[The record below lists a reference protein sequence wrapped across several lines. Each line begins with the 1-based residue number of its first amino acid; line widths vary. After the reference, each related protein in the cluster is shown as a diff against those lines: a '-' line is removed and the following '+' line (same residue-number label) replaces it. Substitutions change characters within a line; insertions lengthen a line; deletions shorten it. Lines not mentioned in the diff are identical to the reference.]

1 MQNKMVSIILP
12 VFNAERFLP
21 QCLDSILS
29 QTYQEWEL
37 IAVDDGSKDGSI
49 EILKSYE
56 NRDNRIHIISKENEG
71 VSIARNVALE
81 QTHGD
86 YIYFVD
92 SDDIVMPEAL
102 MILVEA
108 MESSHAT
115 FVKSDFLPIDEQ
127 GKQVFVNKKQV
138 IRRRYDGK
146 VMDSEKFFKKI
157 LMKEYFLWT
166 CLFRKDIIVKNH
178 IQFIPHCRLME
189 DAAFV
194 VDYLLYSD
202 RNVYKDAC
210 VYGYRKYEGTVSAV
224 NKDYTEDMMLIKKHL
239 LEFPKSY
246 NHISLF
252 KNINNYL
259 DEKDVS
265 AITKLKIRMAQFIDR
280 VRIVC
285 LYNVCKYIKK

>member
-12 VFNAERFLP
+12 VFNAERFLS
-21 QCLDSILS
+21 QCLDSILR
-29 QTYQEWEL
+29 QTYQDWEL
-37 IAVDDGSKDGSI
+37 IAVDDGSKDGSM

-56 NRDNRIHIISKENEG
+56 KRNHRIHIISKENEG
-71 VSIARNVALE
+71 VSIARNIALKHA
-81 QTHGD
+81 HGD

-102 MILVEA
+102 MILVKA
-108 MESSHAT
+108 MESGKAT

-127 GKQVFVNKKQV
+127 GKQVFINKKQV
-138 IRRRYDGK
+138 IRRRYDGL

-166 CLFRKDIIVKNH
+166 CLFRKEIIEKYH

-224 NKDYTEDMMLIKKHL
+224 NKDYTEDMMLIKRHL
-239 LEFPKSY
+239 LEFPKSEL
-246 NHISLF
+246 HINLLKMMAS
-252 KNINNYL
+252 KL
-259 DEKDVS
+259 DENTSSTIKKKMT
-265 AITKLKIRMAQFIDR
+265 AIYHYIER
-280 VRIVC
+280 VRFAFM
-285 LYNVCKYIKK
+285 YYIYK

>member
-1 MQNKMVSIILP
+1 MVSIILP
-12 VFNAERFLP
+12 VFNAERFLS
-21 QCLDSILS
+21 QCLDSILR
-29 QTYQEWEL
+29 QTYQDWEL
-37 IAVDDGSKDGSI
+37 IAVDDGSKDGSM

-56 NRDNRIHIISKENEG
+56 KRDNRIHIISKKNEG
-71 VSIARNVALE
+71 VSIARNIALKHA
-81 QTHGD
+81 HGD

-92 SDDIVMPEAL
+92 SDDIVMSEAL
-102 MILVEA
+102 MILVKA
-108 MESSHAT
+108 MESNKTT

-127 GKQVFVNKKQV
+127 GKQVFINKKQV

-166 CLFRKDIIVKNH
+166 CLLRKDIIEKYH
-178 IQFIPHCRLME
+178 ILFIPHCRLME

-224 NKDYTEDMMLIKKHL
+224 NKDYTEDMMLIKRHL
-239 LEFPKSY
+239 LEFPKSEL
-246 NHISLF
+246 HINLLKMIAS
-252 KNINNYL
+252 KL
-259 DEKDVS
+259 DENTSSTIKKKMT
-265 AITKLKIRMAQFIDR
+265 AIYHYMER
-280 VRIVC
+280 VRFAFM
-285 LYNVCKYIKK
+285 YYIYK

>member
-1 MQNKMVSIILP
+1 MQNKIVSIILP

-21 QCLDSILS
+21 QCLDSILR
-29 QTYQEWEL
+29 QTYPEWEL

-56 NRDNRIHIISKENEG
+56 KRDNRIHIISKENEG

-166 CLFRKDIIVKNH
+166 CLFRKEIIEKYH

-194 VDYLLYSD
+194 ADYLLYSD
-202 RNVYKDAC
+202 INVYKDAC

-224 NKDYTEDMMLIKKHL
+224 NKDYTEDMMLIKKHIKQY
-239 LEFPKSY
+239 PKSEL
-246 NHISLF
+246 HMELSKLIACKLG
-252 KNINNYL
+252 
-259 DEKDVS
+259 EKTSSVIKKMG
-265 AITKLKIRMAQFIDR
+265 ATIYHHVER
-280 VRIVC
+280 VRFAFM
-285 LYNVCKYIKK
+285 YYIYK

>member
-1 MQNKMVSIILP
+1 MVSIILP
-12 VFNAERFLP
+12 VFNAEKFLS
-21 QCLDSILS
+21 QCLDSILR

-56 NRDNRIHIISKENEG
+56 KRDNRIHIISKENEG
-71 VSIARNVALE
+71 VSIARNIALKHA
-81 QTHGD
+81 HGD

-92 SDDIVMPEAL
+92 SDDIVMPEGL
-102 MILVEA
+102 MILVKA
-108 MESSHAT
+108 MESSKAT

-127 GKQVFVNKKQV
+127 GKQVFINKKQV

-146 VMDSEKFFKKI
+146 VMDSENFFKKI

-210 VYGYRKYEGTVSAV
+210 IYGYRKYEGTVSAV

-252 KNINNYL
+252 KNIDNYL
-259 DEKDVS
+259 DEKDAS
-265 AITKLKIRMAQFIDR
+265 FITRLKIKMAQFIDR

-285 LYNVCKYIKK
+285 LYNVCKYI

>member
-1 MQNKMVSIILP
+1 MVSIILP
-12 VFNAERFLP
+12 VFNAEGFLP
-21 QCLDSILS
+21 QCLDSILR
-29 QTYQEWEL
+29 QTYQNWEL

-56 NRDNRIHIISKENEG
+56 KRDNRIHIISKENEG
-71 VSIARNVALE
+71 VSIARNIALE
-81 QTHGD
+81 HAHGD

-92 SDDIVMPEAL
+92 SDDIVMPEGL
-102 MILVEA
+102 MILVKA
-108 MESSHAT
+108 MESNKTT
-115 FVKSDFLPIDEQ
+115 FIKSDFLPIDEQ
-127 GKQVFVNKKQV
+127 GKQVFINKKQV

-166 CLFRKDIIVKNH
+166 CLFRKEIIEKYH
-178 IQFIPHCRLME
+178 IQFIPYCRLME

-210 VYGYRKYEGTVSAV
+210 IYGYRKYEGTVSAA

-239 LEFPKSY
+239 LEFPKSEL
-246 NHISLF
+246 HINLLKMIAS
-252 KNINNYL
+252 KL
-259 DEKDVS
+259 DENTS
-265 AITKLKIRMAQFIDR
+265 ST
-280 VRIVC
+280 
-285 LYNVCKYIKK
+285 IKKKMTAIYHYIERARFAFMYYIYK

>member
-1 MQNKMVSIILP
+1 MVSIILP

-21 QCLDSILS
+21 QCLDSILR

-37 IAVDDGSKDGSI
+37 IAVDDGSKDGSM

-56 NRDNRIHIISKENEG
+56 NRDHRIHIISKENEG
-71 VSIARNVALE
+71 VSIARNVSLE

-102 MILVEA
+102 MILVKA
-108 MESSHAT
+108 MDSSHAT

-127 GKQVFVNKKQV
+127 GKQVFINKKQV

-146 VMDSEKFFKKI
+146 VMDSDKFFKKI
-157 LMKEYFLWT
+157 LMKEFFLWT
-166 CLFRKDIIVKNH
+166 CLFQKDIIVKNH

-194 VDYLLYSD
+194 ADYLLYSD

-224 NKDYTEDMMLIKKHL
+224 NKDYTEDMNLIKKHIKQY
-239 LEFPKSY
+239 PKSY
-246 NHISLF
+246 NHIFLL

-259 DEKDVS
+259 DEKD
-265 AITKLKIRMAQFIDR
+265 APFITRLKIKMAQFIDR

-285 LYNVCKYIKK
+285 LYNVCKYI

>member
-1 MQNKMVSIILP
+1 MVSIILP

-21 QCLDSILS
+21 QCLDSILR
-29 QTYQEWEL
+29 QTYQEWDL
-37 IAVDDGSKDGSI
+37 IAVDDGSKDGSM

-56 NRDNRIHIISKENEG
+56 KRDNRIHIISKKNEG
-71 VSIARNVALE
+71 VSIARNIALE
-81 QTHGD
+81 HAHGD

-92 SDDIVMPEAL
+92 SDDIVMSEAL
-102 MILVEA
+102 MILVKA
-108 MESSHAT
+108 MESNKTT

-127 GKQVFVNKKQV
+127 GKQVFINKKQV

-194 VDYLLYSD
+194 ADYLLYSD
-202 RNVYKDAC
+202 RNVYKNAC
-210 VYGYRKYEGTVSAV
+210 IYGYRKYEGTVSTV
-224 NKDYTEDMMLIKKHL
+224 NKDYTEDMMLIKKHIKQYS
-239 LEFPKSY
+239 KSY

-259 DEKDVS
+259 DERDAS
-265 AITKLKIRMAQFIDR
+265 FIAGLKIRIAQFIDK
-280 VRIVC
+280 VRIVS
-285 LYNVCKYIKK
+285 LYNVCKYI